1 MQDEYMSHEQTGGPV
16 VSLRERVKSPPAE
29 AMVESYY
36 KPAVAAGIRFSFDA
50 EMRIHMAHALMLAER
65 EIVAR
70 DDIAR
75 ILATLLELR
84 AAGPSALP
92 IDYSQEDVYSYLERA
107 IVERLGPETGGRLHT
122 GRSRNDLHTT
132 AWRLALRACLI
143 DLLDTVAGLR
153 TTLLDLAGRHIETVM
168 PGYTHTQ
175 HAQPI
180 SFGYYLLAAN
190 DLVARDFGR
199 LSAALATADRS
210 PLGSGALS
218 TTGFPIDRAMTARL
232 LGFADLVEVAY
243 DGVAIRDDVH
253 EAVAALAILM
263 TGVSRVATDL
273 QTWNTMEFGF
283 IELDDA
289 FSSVSSIMPQKKN
302 PQALEHVKAVAAM
315 ATGALVTVLSSSK
328 NTALADVN
336 DGVSAPNAPALEV
349 IERAT
354 RALVVFD
361 GTLKTLSVRPEI
373 MRRAAEIGF
382 GTATELADIIVRE
395 TGMSFRMAHNV
406 VGRVVRETIEAG
418 RTALDITS
426 ADLDAAAQALFARD
440 LGIAEEEV
448 RKALDPSEN
457 LKTRTVTG
465 GPAPERMAEMLA
477 RRNAAL
483 AADREAIAAT
493 KRRITE
499 AEATLET
506 LTQRAIAGAA
516 SPAAA
521 HVTRGSHGAS

>member
-1 MQDEYMSHEQTGGPV
+1 MSHEQTGGPV
-16 VSLRERVKSPPAE
+16 VSLRERVKSPPAP
-29 AMVESYY
+29 AMIESYY

-50 EMRIHMAHALMLAER
+50 EMRIHLAHALMLAQR
-65 EIVAR
+65 GIVAR

-92 IDYSQEDVYSYLERA
+92 IDYTQEDVYSYLERA

-132 AWRLALRACLI
+132 AWRLALRTRLI
-143 DLLDTVAGLR
+143 DLLDAVLGLR
-153 TTLLDLAGRHIETVM
+153 ATLLDLTEKHVDTVM

-180 SFGYYLLAAN
+180 SFGYYLLAAS
-190 DLVARDFGR
+190 DLAARDFGR
-199 LSAALATADRS
+199 LAAALATADRS

-243 DGVAIRDDVH
+243 DGVAVRDDVH
-253 EAVAALAILM
+253 EAVAALAVLM
-263 TGVSRVATDL
+263 TGISRVATDL

-289 FSSVSSIMPQKKN
+289 YSSVSSIMPQKKN

-315 ATGALVTVLSSSK
+315 ATGALVMVLSSSK

-354 RALVVFD
+354 RALAVFD
-361 GTLKTLSVRPEI
+361 GALKTLTVRPEV
-373 MRRAAEIGF
+373 MRRAAEVGF

-418 RTALDITS
+418 RTAVEITS
-426 ADLDAAAQALFARD
+426 ADLDAAAQALFGRD
-440 LGIAEEEV
+440 LGIAEDEV
-448 RKALDPSEN
+448 RKALDPAEN

-477 RRNAAL
+477 RRHASL
-483 AADREAIAAT
+483 AADREAIEAT
-493 KRRITE
+493 KRRIAAADAALE
-499 AEATLET
+499 AEAR
-506 LTQRAIAGAA
+506 RAIAGTAA
-516 SPAAA
+516 TAEPKF
-521 HVTRGSHGAS
+521 TRGSHGTS